1 MFGMLTI
8 TRPDRRVYSAHIC
21 SMKTSYELVSVFTA
35 THFCLEIELLNWFL
49 FHENCR
55 QLWRS

>member
-35 THFCLEIELLNWFL
+35 THFCLEIELLN
-49 FHENCR
+49 
-55 QLWRS
+55 